1 MRRLIVIAATLVA
14 VMASALSA
22 SAATR
27 HPVPRMAPRTESA
40 TPARHTPVQS
50 WTADV
55 AGAKKGAAQAVL
67 TRIVAQ
73 HTAHLAHTA
82 RTAHARHTHL
92 LHLRQLAM
100 WSARAEAKAHAAQLA
115 AAAPAPAS
123 AAPRTPSASAAPVSV
138 AASTYTGGSGFQQCV
153 ITRESGGNS
162 QVMNGSGHYGLYQF
176 DAGTWASGGGNPAD
190 FGHASVAEQNQV
202 FNSVYAARGSSPWAP
217 SDGCTTAVIKG
228 APATNATLTALI
240 VPATTSASHAAHL
253 AHLAHVAQA
262 KALAAHLAHLAHLAQ
277 LAKHAV
283 LTSVTGSSRGAAA
296 LRWAVVNASGHAYL
310 YGGTG
315 PSYDCSGLVMVA
327 FSHEGVTLPR
337 TTGGMLGS
345 SHLVRTSSPAPGDL
359 AFFGSGHVEF
369 YAGPDKTFGAHHSGT
384 TISYRSY
391 GPGYEPTGFYRVR

>member
-1 MRRLIVIAATLVA
+1 MRRLIVIAATVVA

-40 TPARHTPVQS
+40 TPARHTPVQIA
-50 WTADV
+50 ADI
-55 AGAKKGAAQAVL
+55 AAAKQGAAYAVL

-92 LHLRQLAM
+92 LHLRQVAV
-100 WSARAEAKAHAAQLA
+100 WSARAEAKAYAARRA
-115 AAAPAPAS
+115 AERPAS
-123 AAPRTPSASAAPVSV
+123 VTPRTPSSSGSAPSL
-138 AASTYTGGSGFQQCV
+138 ASTRYTGGSGFQQCV

-240 VPATTSASHAAHL
+240 VPAATSQAVHL
-253 AHLAHVAQA
+253 AHLAH
-262 KALAAHLAHLAHLAQ
+262 LHHLHVLHLAQ

-283 LTSVTGSSRGAAA
+283 LTAVTGSSRGAAA
-296 LRWAVVNASGHAYL
+296 LRWAVANASGHAYL

-345 SHLVRTSSPAPGDL
+345 SHLVRVSSPAPGDL